1 MKRLKPTLA
10 RCFALIVFLVGCI
23 PALTP
28 SAPASAAPPTTA
40 VFPPGVWK
48 GSGVMTGAI
57 STDGATAFAEGP
69 WTFRFT
75 VEVAADGSVVDGSI
89 EGSGTVSA
97 VVTGGEGTVELSL
110 AGTLGGSSARI
121 ETNGHLHMSGSVT
134 AQGMNFPVDLDFPA
148 IGGFSATSSS
158 CTVVTGDFAA
168 EARDAQ
174 VDAGLATSVT
184 GPFTAVRV
192 AAAGD
197 NLAPGFEEQYVALVQ
212 QADALVA
219 MDTPPAADV
228 VALVEQSEAFYQNV
242 SSSTACPGG
251 PTNLEPGKQPY
262 TYFVRKLG
270 EVLLKALANPAA
282 YSADDIHAMAVAAIQ
297 IGVIGGAA
305 PDASLAEQVDEALF
319 NALATKLSEAIESQN
334 ETDCG
339 IIHIA
344 AGALG
349 FDEMLAD
356 AQACATGA

>member
-1 MKRLKPTLA
+1 MKRLKPTPA
-10 RCFALIVFLVGCI
+10 RCVALIVFLLGCI
-23 PALTP
+23 PSLIP
-28 SAPASAAPPTTA
+28 SAPASAAPTTTA
-40 VFPPGVWK
+40 AFPPGVWK
-48 GSGVMTGAI
+48 GSGAMTGAI

-69 WTFRFT
+69 WIFRFT
-75 VEVAADGSVVDGSI
+75 VEIAADGTVVDGSI

-97 VVTGGEGTVELSL
+97 VVSGGEGTFELSL
-110 AGTLGGSSARI
+110 AGTLGGSSARV
-121 ETNGHLHMSGSVT
+121 ETSGNLHMSGSVT
-134 AQGMNFPVDLDFPA
+134 AQGMNVPVELDFPA
-148 IGGFSATSSS
+148 MGGFSATSSS

-174 VDAGLATSVT
+174 IDAGLATSVT

-197 NLAPGFEEQYVALVQ
+197 NLAPGFEEEYVALVQ
-212 QADALVA
+212 RADALA
-219 MDTPPAADV
+219 TMDTPPAADV
-228 VALVEQSEAFYQNV
+228 VALVEQSEAFYQSV
-242 SSSTACPGG
+242 YSSAPCPGG
-251 PTNLEPGKQPY
+251 PTNLEPDQQPY

-282 YSADDIHAMAVAAIQ
+282 YSADDIHAMGVAALQ

-305 PDASLAEQVDEALF
+305 PDAALGQQVDEALF

-344 AGALG
+344 AGTLG

-356 AQACATGA
+356 AQACATG

>member
-10 RCFALIVFLVGCI
+10 RCFALIAFLVGCI

-57 STDGATAFAEGP
+57 SIDGATAFSEGP
-69 WTFRFT
+69 WIFRFT
-75 VEVAADGSVVDGSI
+75 VEIAPDGSVVDGSI

-97 VVTGGEGTVELSL
+97 VVPGGEGTFEISL
-110 AGTLGGSSARI
+110 TSTLGGSSAWI
-121 ETNGHLHMSGSVT
+121 ETNGNLHMSGSVI
-134 AQGMNFPVDLDFPA
+134 AQDMNVPVELDFEA
-148 IGGFSATSSS
+148 MGGFSATSSS
-158 CTVVTGDFAA
+158 CTVVTGDYAA

-174 VDAGLATSVT
+174 MDAGLATSVT

-219 MDTPPAADV
+219 MVTPPAADV
-228 VALVEQSEAFYQNV
+228 VALVAQSEDFYQNV
-242 SSSTACPGG
+242 ASSTACPGG

-262 TYFVRKLG
+262 TYFVRKVG
-270 EVLLKALANPAA
+270 ELLLKALANPAA
-282 YSADDIHAMAVAAIQ
+282 YSVADIDAMATAALR

-305 PDASLAEQVDEALF
+305 PDAALGQQVDQVLF
-319 NALATKLSEAIESQN
+319 DALATKLGEAIESQN
-334 ETDCG
+334 AADCG
-339 IIHIA
+339 MIHIT
-344 AGALG
+344 AGMLG
-349 FDEMLAD
+349 FDDMLAD
-356 AQACATGA
+356 AQTCAKGA